1 AFARRFTAVVGE
13 PPLSYLTT
21 WRMAIAA
28 RMLRETGASLS
39 DVAENAGYT
48 SEFAF
53 AKAFKRHFGAPPGA
67 YRRERR
73 AVSAL

>member
-1 AFARRFTAVVGE
+1 MVGE

-28 RMLRETGASLS
+28 RMLRETGDSLGA
-39 DVAENAGYT
+39 VAEKAGYT

-73 AVSAL
+73 VASSSL